1 MHILPT
7 RGRPQIL
14 QRYFDEG
21 RPSEWGIVV
30 IDEDQRTMYDDV
42 VIPDSWYRLHVT
54 PMLGFVS
61 KVNLA
66 FKMYPD
72 EPWYSFEGDDCV
84 GRTDGWD
91 TKLGARAAQG
101 YITYGD
107 DLFNH
112 KVTHPYICGDFCR
125 DLGWVAHPMFKHL
138 YVDLI
143 WERVGKSLGILEF
156 YPDVITEAHHF
167 ANGKLPMD
175 RTAHER
181 MQHRDH
187 AVWDV
192 LNQSAGI
199 EDITRKLEQRVE
211 SYGR

>member
-7 RGRPQIL
+7 RGRPDIL
-14 QRYFDEG
+14 QRYFDKG
-21 RPSEWGIVV
+21 NPSEPGVV
-30 IDEDQRTMYDDV
+30 VVDDDQFDMYRGVCIPSHWDV
-42 VIPDSWYRLHVT
+42 MYVS
-54 PMLGFVS
+54 PMQGFVA
-61 KVNLA
+61 KVNLG
-66 FKMYPD
+66 FSKYPN
-72 EPWYSFEGDDCV
+72 ESWYSFEGDDCV
-84 GRTDGWD
+84 GAPDGWD
-91 TKLGARAAQG
+91 TKLGERAARG

-125 DLGWVAHPMFKHL
+125 DLEWVAHPRFKHL

-143 WERVGKSLGILEF
+143 WERIGTALGVLEY

-175 RTAHER
+175 QTSRER

-187 AVWDV
+187 MTWDV
-192 LNQSAGI
+192 VNQSAFLEPI
-199 EDITRKLEQRVE
+199 LKKLRYRLE
-211 SYGR
+211 SYSR

>member
-21 RPSEWGIVV
+21 RPSERGIVLV
-30 IDEDQRTMYDDV
+30 DADQRDEYDDV
-42 VIPDSWYRLHVT
+42 KIPSHWDRMYVS
-54 PMLGFVS
+54 PMQGFVA
-61 KVNLA
+61 KVNLGFKA
-66 FKMYPD
+66 FPD

-84 GRTDGWD
+84 GRPNGWD
-91 TKLGARAAQG
+91 TKLATRASHG

-112 KVTHPYICGDFCR
+112 RVTHPYICGDFCR
-125 DLGWVAHPMFKHL
+125 DLGWVAHPSFKHL

-143 WERVGKSLGILEF
+143 WEVIGKALGVLEY

-167 ANGKLPMD
+167 ANGKLPVD
-175 RTAHER
+175 RTARER
-181 MQHRDH
+181 MQHNDH
-187 AVWDV
+187 AAWDV
-192 LNQSAGI
+192 FNKSKALGPILN
-199 EDITRKLEQRVE
+199 KLEQRCE
-211 SYGR
+211 SFCR